1 MRHLT
6 RVLLPAPFPPRSA
19 WKVPGWTVM
28 EMSSSATRG
37 PKRLATLSISIFG
50 GGVMA
55 GAIMSPSGQSSP
67 RLGGAPLQDCAD
79 ETGGRCART
88 EDAVLHFDHPYG
100 GVVVGAVGGGAAVF

>member
-6 RVLLPAPFPPRSA
+6 RVLLPAPFPPRRA

-37 PKRLATLSISIFG
+37 PKRLLTLCISILG

-55 GAIMSPSGQSSP
+55 GAIMSTSGQSSP
-67 RLGGAPLQDCAD
+67 RVGGAPLQDCGD
-79 ETGGRCART
+79 ETGGRCDRP
-88 EDAVLHFDHPYG
+88 EDVILTSDHPYG
-100 GVVVGAVGGGAAVF
+100 GLVVGAVG